1 MTMTPDR
8 RTFINVVTGVLASP
22 SVGSVANRAAVTPGR
37 PSVNV
42 ADLGAIGDGAYHPL
56 SERFATLAEAQAV
69 FTSARSLSDSLDGAA
84 IQTAID
90 IAAAR
95 GGRIQAGGHVLVPAG
110 RYPLSRSLRLPNA
123 VILEGMGIG
132 VTIIDNQ
139 NHRLSDPLIVND
151 DPGTARMTLKNLSL
165 HGGSHGVRISVT
177 SSVDGVLLDGISFQ
191 LQSDKNLECNKLLQI
206 AAFYNCVFGSAPYG
220 VYVAAWTSNVL
231 LFEHCSFENH
241 TMPHLYLRG
250 AECINIIG
258 GRFEGGGQP
267 EGDHATIDIEGA
279 ASVNIRGVYFE
290 NTHPILIKERKSRN
304 TVIFDGCHFSG
315 ARGEKG
321 LVPYR
326 FDSDGIVGFGS
337 NDWGLPTSAPAKTR
351 LIGTN
356 NNLFTNGRVY
366 LARSASFH
374 HIRSESIDVT
384 AGVRRD
390 ILTLRY
396 QGAGNRLT
404 LCGTL
409 IIKVVRLA
417 ANGVLQ
423 SQTYRRD
430 VAAVIANGL
439 PHWQLGAAA
448 GELPLMQV
456 RSATGFTA
464 VVLDIPPGPEG
475 QLTWEFAGELMRADP
490 ETRAVVD
497 LD

>member
-22 SVGSVANRAAVTPGR
+22 SVRSVAKPVAVTAGR

-56 SERFATLAEAQAV
+56 SERFVTLAEAQAT
-69 FTSARSLSDSLDGAA
+69 FPSARSLSDSLDGAA

-95 GGRIQAGGHVLVPAG
+95 GERIQAGGHVLVPAG

-123 VILEGMGIG
+123 VILEGMGAG

-151 DPGTARMTLKNLSL
+151 NPSTAKMKLKNLSL

-177 SSVDGVLLDGISFQ
+177 GSVDGVFLDGISFQ

-206 AAFYNCVFGSAPYG
+206 AAFYNCIFGSAPYG
-220 VYVAAWTSNVL
+220 VYAAAWTSNVL

-250 AECINIIG
+250 AECINIVG

-267 EGDHATIDIEGA
+267 DGNQATIDIEGA
-279 ASVNIRGVYFE
+279 ASVNIKGVYFE
-290 NTHPILIKERKSRN
+290 NTHPVLLKERKSRN
-304 TVIFDGCHFSG
+304 TVVFDGCHFSG
-315 ARGEKG
+315 ALGKKG
-321 LVPYR
+321 LTAYQ

-337 NDWGLPTSAPAKTR
+337 NDWGLPTSAPAKT
-351 LIGTN
+351 LLFGTN
-356 NNLFTNGRVY
+356 NNLWTDGRVY
-366 LARSASFH
+366 FTRSGSSH

-384 AGVRRD
+384 AGVKRD

-409 IIKVVRLA
+409 TIKVVRLA
-417 ANGVLQ
+417 TNGVLQ

-439 PHWQLGAAA
+439 VHWQLGAAA
-448 GELPLMQV
+448 GDIPLMQI
-456 RSATGFTA
+456 RSSTGFTA
-464 VVLDIPPGPEG
+464 VVLDIPPGSEG
-475 QLTWEFAGELMRADP
+475 QLSWEFAGELMRADP
-490 ETRAVVD
+490 DTHAVVD